1 MRRRIL
7 VIEDD
12 PGIGSV
18 LERGLELAGYDVTV
32 AATAQTGSVAWRT
45 GGFDLVLLDL
55 MLPDGN
61 GLDLLH
67 ERRAT
72 GDATPVVLLT
82 AREPLNAAEQA
93 RSAAADARLAKPFD
107 YADLVACVDRH
118 ATRRGDA
125 TAGAR

>member
-32 AATAQTGSVAWRT
+32 AATAQLGRAAWRSA
-45 GGFDLVLLDL
+45 GFDLILLDR
-55 MLPDGN
+55 MLPDGD

-72 GDATPVVLLT
+72 GDPTPVVLLT
-82 AREPLNAAEQA
+82 AREPFTAAEQA
-93 RSAAADARLAKPFD
+93 RSAAADATLAKPFD
-107 YADLVACVDRH
+107 YADLLACVDRH
-118 ATRRGDA
+118 AMRRGDA
-125 TAGAR
+125 RARAR